1 MKKLKILDLFSGIGG
16 FSLGLEATGG
26 FETAAFCE
34 IDPYC
39 RSVLKKH
46 WPGVPIFEDI
56 RKLKG
61 TDIGTVDIIT
71 GGYPCQPFSVAG
83 KQKGVEDKRHLWP
96 EYFRIIKECRP
107 TWVIGENVSGHIK
120 LGLDSVI
127 EDLESE
133 GYAARTFS
141 ISASSVGANHQRERI
156 WIVANSDSSGSESAQ
171 PAIIGEQKNKEIGNG
186 QTDDTARITSGA
198 NSTFPEQGGETKMEL
213 MANSENIGLTTG
225 LYETKRQGNTPRCS
239 EGEFKGNSSDVA
251 NASGVRRQNFGGNDG
266 KNGPEKFQQENV
278 QFGNQCQIHTSDVA
292 NAYGVNDAIGR
303 VDRTIQETGGSGSI
317 DERGSGTNANGFSHS
332 SKNETLDSK
341 KQFTNQNYWKTE
353 PNVGRVVNGVPNRV
367 DRLKALGNSL
377 VPQIPFYIGQSII
390 QTLNVENADTAG
402 QQDRSE

>member
-26 FETAAFCE
+26 FETTAFCD

-46 WPGVPIFEDI
+46 WPNVPIFEDI

-96 EYFRIIKECRP
+96 EYFRIIKESRP

-141 ISASSVGANHQRERI
+141 ISASSIGANHKRERI
-156 WIVANSDSSGSESAQ
+156 WVVGYSEHNGLLATKKCSG
-171 PAIIGEQKNKEIGNG
+171 NKKINRGT
-186 QTDDTARITSGA
+186 Q
-198 NSTFPEQGGETKMEL
+198 
-213 MANSENIGLTTG
+213 
-225 LYETKRQGNTPRCS
+225 KRQNQTI
-239 EGEFKGNSSDVA
+239 EFKRTS
-251 NASGVRRQNFGGNDG
+251 RY
-266 KNGPEKFQQENV
+266 KNNEN
-278 QFGNQCQIHTSDVA
+278 VA

-303 VDRTIQETGGSGSI
+303 VDRTIQETGRSGSI
-317 DERGSGTNANGFSHS
+317 DERGSGTNANGFSYS
-332 SKNETLDSK
+332 SKNETLDSEILAHTERERLQRGQRNDQGEGRQILSSEQHDRGEIRSEARRFSGVSGQK
-341 KQFTNQNYWKTE
+341 EGSQGWWQFE
-353 PNVGRVVNGVPNRV
+353 PNVGRVVNGIPHRV

-377 VPQIPFYIGQSII
+377 VPQIPFYIGQTILRTYEDNDS
-390 QTLNVENADTAG
+390 L
-402 QQDRSE
+402 

>member
-1 MKKLKILDLFSGIGG
+1 MQSTDTSTMKKLKILDLFSGIGG

-26 FETAAFCE
+26 FETAAFCD

-46 WPGVPIFEDI
+46 WPNVPIFEDI

-96 EYFRIIKECRP
+96 EYFRLIKECRP

-133 GYAARTFS
+133 GYATRTFS
-141 ISASSVGANHQRERI
+141 ISASSIGANHKRERI
-156 WIVANSDSSGSESAQ
+156 WIVANSHNTRNRTPQYDCKQKQS
-171 PAIIGEQKNKEIGNG
+171 KNKQEWKEHSQYKFSG
-186 QTDDTARITSGA
+186 QS
-198 NSTFPEQGGETKMEL
+198 
-213 MANSENIGLTTG
+213 
-225 LYETKRQGNTPRCS
+225 
-239 EGEFKGNSSDVA
+239 
-251 NASGVRRQNFGGNDG
+251 
-266 KNGPEKFQQENV
+266 KN
-278 QFGNQCQIHTSDVA
+278 VA
-292 NAYGVNDAIGR
+292 NAYGVNDAVGR

-317 DERGSGTNANGFSHS
+317 DERGSGTNANGFSQS

-341 KQFTNQNYWKTE
+341 KQFTNQNY
-353 PNVGRVVNGVPNRV
+353 
-367 DRLKALGNSL
+367 
-377 VPQIPFYIGQSII
+377 
-390 QTLNVENADTAG
+390 
-402 QQDRSE
+402 

>member
-1 MKKLKILDLFSGIGG
+1 MWMRCTDTSMMKKLKILDLFSGIGG

-107 TWVIGENVSGHIK
+107 TWVIGENVGGHIK

-198 NSTFPEQGGETKMEL
+198 NSTFPEQGGETKMEF
-213 MANSENIGLTTG
+213 M
-225 LYETKRQGNTPRCS
+225 
-239 EGEFKGNSSDVA
+239 
-251 NASGVRRQNFGGNDG
+251 
-266 KNGPEKFQQENV
+266 
-278 QFGNQCQIHTSDVA
+278 A

-303 VDRTIQETGGSGSI
+303 VNRKIQETGGSGSI
-317 DERGSGTNANGFSHS
+317 DERGSGTNANGFSYS
-332 SKNETLDSK
+332 SKNETLDSENVGNTISRDAQTRCGEQRISSEK
-341 KQFTNQNYWKTE
+341 KREEKTTWPSRSSTFGINNLWETE
-353 PNVGRVVNGVPNRV
+353 PNVGRVVNGIPHRV

>member
-26 FETAAFCE
+26 FETAAFCD

-46 WPGVPIFEDI
+46 WPDVPIFEDI

-96 EYFRIIKECRP
+96 EYFRIIKELRP
-107 TWVIGENVSGHIK
+107 SFIVGENVGGHIK

-156 WIVANSDSSGSESAQ
+156 WIVANS
-171 PAIIGEQKNKEIGNG
+171 
-186 QTDDTARITSGA
+186 
-198 NSTFPEQGGETKMEL
+198 
-213 MANSENIGLTTG
+213 ENIGLTTG

-239 EGEFKGNSSDVA
+239 EGEFKGISSA
-251 NASGVRRQNFGGNDG
+251 
-266 KNGPEKFQQENV
+266 
-278 QFGNQCQIHTSDVA
+278 VA

-303 VDRTIQETGGSGSI
+303 VNRKIQETGGSGSI

-332 SKNETLDSK
+332 SKNETLDSENVGNTISRDAQTRCGEQRISSEK
-341 KQFTNQNYWKTE
+341 KREEKTTWPSRSSTFGINNLWETE
-353 PNVGRVVNGVPNRV
+353 PNVGRVVNGIPHRV

>member
-1 MKKLKILDLFSGIGG
+1 MWMRCTDTSMMKKLKILDLFSGIGG

-96 EYFRIIKECRP
+96 EYFRIIKELRP
-107 TWVIGENVSGHIK
+107 SFIVGENVGGHIK

-198 NSTFPEQGGETKMEL
+198 NSTFPEQGGETKMEF
-213 MANSENIGLTTG
+213 M
-225 LYETKRQGNTPRCS
+225 
-239 EGEFKGNSSDVA
+239 
-251 NASGVRRQNFGGNDG
+251 
-266 KNGPEKFQQENV
+266 
-278 QFGNQCQIHTSDVA
+278 A

-303 VDRTIQETGGSGSI
+303 VNRKIQETGGSGSI
-317 DERGSGTNANGFSHS
+317 DERGSGTNANGFSYS
-332 SKNETLDSK
+332 SKNETLDSENVGNTISRDAQTRCGEQRISSEK
-341 KQFTNQNYWKTE
+341 KREEKTTWPSRSSTFGINNLWETE
-353 PNVGRVVNGVPNRV
+353 PNVGRVVNGIPHRV

>member
-1 MKKLKILDLFSGIGG
+1 MWMRCTDTSMMKKLKILDLFSGIGG

-96 EYFRIIKECRP
+96 EYFRIIKELRP
-107 TWVIGENVSGHIK
+107 SFIVGENVGGHIK

-133 GYAARTFS
+133 GYAARMFS

-198 NSTFPEQGGETKMEL
+198 NSTFPEQGGETKMEF
-213 MANSENIGLTTG
+213 M
-225 LYETKRQGNTPRCS
+225 
-239 EGEFKGNSSDVA
+239 
-251 NASGVRRQNFGGNDG
+251 
-266 KNGPEKFQQENV
+266 
-278 QFGNQCQIHTSDVA
+278 A
-292 NAYGVNDAIGR
+292 NAYGVNDAIGWVNR
-303 VDRTIQETGGSGSI
+303 KIQETGGSGSI
-317 DERGSGTNANGFSHS
+317 DERGSGTNANGFSYS
-332 SKNETLDSK
+332 SKNETLDSENVGNTISRDAQTRCGEQRISSEK
-341 KQFTNQNYWKTE
+341 KREEKTTWPSRSSTFGINNLWETE
-353 PNVGRVVNGVPNRV
+353 PNVGRVVNGIPHRV

>member
-26 FETAAFCE
+26 FETAAFCD

-46 WPGVPIFEDI
+46 WPNVPIFEDI

-96 EYFRIIKECRP
+96 EYFRLIKECRP

-133 GYAARTFS
+133 GYATRTFS
-141 ISASSVGANHQRERI
+141 ISASSIGANHQRERI

-198 NSTFPEQGGETKMEL
+198 NSTFPEQGGETKMEF
-213 MANSENIGLTTG
+213 M
-225 LYETKRQGNTPRCS
+225 
-239 EGEFKGNSSDVA
+239 A

-292 NAYGVNDAIGR
+292 NSYGVNDAIGR

-332 SKNETLDSK
+332 SKNETLDSENVGNTISRNAQTRCGEQRISSEK
-341 KQFTNQNYWKTE
+341 KREEKTTWSSRSSTFGINNLWETE

-377 VPQIPFYIGQSII
+377 IPQIPFYIGQTILRTYEDNDS
-390 QTLNVENADTAG
+390 V
-402 QQDRSE
+402 

>member
-1 MKKLKILDLFSGIGG
+1 MQSTDTSTMKKLKILDLFSGIGG

-26 FETAAFCE
+26 FETAAFCD

-46 WPGVPIFEDI
+46 WPNVPIFEDI

-83 KQKGVEDKRHLWP
+83 KQKGVEDKRHLWQ
-96 EYFRIIKECRP
+96 EYFRLIKECRP

-133 GYAARTFS
+133 GYATRTFS
-141 ISASSVGANHQRERI
+141 ISASSIGANHKRERI
-156 WIVANSDSSGSESAQ
+156 WIVANSHNTRNRTPQYDCKQKQS
-171 PAIIGEQKNKEIGNG
+171 KNKQEWKEHSQYKFSG
-186 QTDDTARITSGA
+186 QS
-198 NSTFPEQGGETKMEL
+198 
-213 MANSENIGLTTG
+213 
-225 LYETKRQGNTPRCS
+225 
-239 EGEFKGNSSDVA
+239 
-251 NASGVRRQNFGGNDG
+251 
-266 KNGPEKFQQENV
+266 KN
-278 QFGNQCQIHTSDVA
+278 VA
-292 NAYGVNDAIGR
+292 NAYGVNDAVGR

-317 DERGSGTNANGFSHS
+317 DERGSGTNANGFSQS

-353 PNVGRVVNGVPNRV
+353 PNVGRVVNGVPHRV

-377 VPQIPFYIGQSII
+377 VPQIPFYIGQTILR
-390 QTLNVENADTAG
+390 TYENND
-402 QQDRSE
+402 SV